1 MSEHPGI
8 IRHHQENPEKK
19 PGILQTIH
27 WVTNVHSVGF
37 SWSIGLWLSY
47 HKLPIWEC
55 LQNGVPQTFFFH
67 LKKVWGTHV
76 GTPILRHPHMFSTGH
91 PHMSEHPGII
101 RHHQETPRDSSNHSL
116 GHQCSLSG
124 SIGLW
129 LSYHKLPICLPQVT
143 HICQTTQGKL
153 GITRKHLGILQTM
166 HWVTNVH
173 SVGPL
178 VFG

>member
-1 MSEHPGI
+1 MGMSPKWSAP
-8 IRHHQENPEKK
+8 NFLFSSEKRL
-19 PGILQTIH
+19 G
-27 WVTNVHSVGF
+27 HS
-37 SWSIGLWLSY
+37 
-47 HKLPIWEC
+47 C
-55 LQNGVPQTFFFH
+55 
-67 LKKVWGTHV
+67 
-76 GTPILRHPHMFSTGH
+76 GH
-91 PHMSEHPGII
+91 PYFETPPYVFHRSPTNMSEHPGII
-101 RHHQETPRDSSNHSL
+101 RHHQETSRDSSNHSL
-116 GHQCSLSG
+116 CHQCSLSG

>member
-19 PGILQTIH
+19 TGILQTIH

-37 SWSIGLWLSY
+37 SGSIGLWLSY

-129 LSYHKLPICLPQVT
+129 LSYPYFNHRSPTYVRTP
-143 HICQTTQGKL
+143 
-153 GITRKHLGILQTM
+153 R
-166 HWVTNVH
+166 NN
-173 SVGPL
+173 
-178 VFG
+178 

>member
-1 MSEHPGI
+1 M
-8 IRHHQENPEKK
+8 
-19 PGILQTIH
+19 
-27 WVTNVHSVGF
+27 GF
-37 SWSIGLWLSY
+37 SGSIGLWLSY

-143 HICQTTQGKL
+143 HICQTTQGKIGHHQETPRNSSNHAL
-153 GITRKHLGILQTM
+153 GHQC
-166 HWVTNVH
+166 
-173 SVGPL
+173 SFSGPIGL
-178 VFG
+178 WLKYPYFNHRSPTYVRTPRNN